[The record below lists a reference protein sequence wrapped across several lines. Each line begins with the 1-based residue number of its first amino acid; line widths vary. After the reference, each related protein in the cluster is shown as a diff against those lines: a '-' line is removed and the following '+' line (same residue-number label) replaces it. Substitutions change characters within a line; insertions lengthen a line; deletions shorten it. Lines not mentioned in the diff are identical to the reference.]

1 MTQDTRSPAGMS
13 DELRGILWMV
23 ATMAQ
28 LAAADAAGKVLM
40 ETNTVAQV
48 VWARWLYTWPML
60 LVLLPRQGGVART
73 GRAGMQMFRGLLL
86 LMTTTF
92 LYIGFAYGPLADVT
106 AVMFVAPVAAVAL
119 SMPFLGERVGAMRW
133 FGILVGFAGAMII
146 IRPGSSVIHWSAF
159 MPLIAACLFACHQT
173 AARHLSRTDGALT
186 ILLYT
191 SVVGAVITG
200 AVMPFQWAPLDGFGW
215 LLIVIVAVTGGGANF
230 TMIKAFGAAPTA
242 VVAPFMYTVLLWAI
256 GYGYIIYGDIPDM
269 WTAVG
274 AVIIVVTGIW
284 VIRQEGGRA

>member
-1 MTQDTRSPAGMS
+1 MTQGDPAQAGLS
-13 DELRGILWMV
+13 DGLRGILWMV
-23 ATMAQ
+23 ATMA
-28 LAAADAAGKVLM
+28 LLGAADAAGKVLM

-60 LVLLPRQGGVART
+60 LILAPRLFSMAQTTRPA
-73 GRAGMQMFRGLLL
+73 MQMFRGLLL
-86 LMTTTF
+86 LLTTTF
-92 LYIGFAYGPLADVT
+92 LYTGFAYGPLADVT

-119 SMPFLGERVGAMRW
+119 SVPFLGERVNPMRW
-133 FGILVGFAGAMII
+133 IGILVGFVGAMII
-146 IRPGSSVIHWSAF
+146 IRPGSAAIHWAAF

-173 AARHLSRTDGALT
+173 AARHLSRTDSAMT

-191 SVVGAVITG
+191 SVVGAVLTG

-215 LLIVIVAVTGGGANF
+215 LLIGVIAITGGGANF

-242 VVAPFMYTVLLWAI
+242 VVAPFMYTVLLWATA
-256 GYGYIIYGDIPDM
+256 YGYIIYGEIPDV

-274 AVIIVVTGIW
+274 AVVIVVTGIW
-284 VIRQEGGRA
+284 VIRQEGAKS